1 MAGGVLL
8 RVRLGLGLALALGL
22 GLGFGYS
29 ALLEV
34 ASDEGP
40 RVLLPELGAVERLLG
55 GALILPGARLEL
67 LPQPARMIGVIG
79 VELPRLT

>member
-1 MAGGVLL
+1 MPEH
-8 RVRLGLGLALALGL
+8 
-22 GLGFGYS
+22 

-67 LPQPARMIGVIG
+67 LPQPARMIRVIG
-79 VELPRLT
+79 VELPRLTWLGLGLGLALRSALGLGLRLR